1 MFVETIADSSHSV
14 SARADRCWDIRATL
28 KYNRDNLG
36 MLMINLQ
43 LMRDT
48 KTYFIEGKCSQPNR
62 GDKLKDQA
70 HGPEMSLAAIFLDH

>member
-1 MFVETIADSSHSV
+1 
-14 SARADRCWDIRATL
+14 
-28 KYNRDNLG
+28 
-36 MLMINLQ
+36 
-43 LMRDT
+43 MRET